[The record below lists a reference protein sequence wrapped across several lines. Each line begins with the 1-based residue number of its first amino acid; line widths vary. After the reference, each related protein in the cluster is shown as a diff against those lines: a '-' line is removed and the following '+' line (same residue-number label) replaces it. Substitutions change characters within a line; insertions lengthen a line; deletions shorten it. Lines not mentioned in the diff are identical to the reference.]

1 MVSGEVTN
9 FVYDDGYRKLLAFGS
24 IGTLRGRL
32 MKSGQG
38 LL

>member
-1 MVSGEVTN
+1 MVPGEMPN

>member
-1 MVSGEVTN
+1 MVSGEMPN
-9 FVYDDGYRKLLAFGS
+9 FVDDDGYRKLLAFGS